1 MSKQAKG
8 YSYLLL
14 TAMIWGCAFVAQSV
28 GMQYIG
34 PFTFQAVRCALGAC
48 TLIPYLLVSKKA
60 DTQSRMEP
68 IPVKSQILGGVL
80 CGAALFAATNLQ
92 QFGLL
97 YTTVSKSGFIS
108 ALYILIV
115 PILGVFLH
123 KKIPSYLWICIL
135 SACVGLYLLS
145 MEDGLGSLSLGD
157 GLTLMSAICFAIH
170 ILIVDAFCN
179 KVDGVQLSFIQ
190 FLVSSFL
197 SAICMW
203 IWESPSLSTILA
215 CWLPLGYTGILSS
228 GVAYTLQILAQKHT
242 KPAIATLIMSLESV
256 FAALFGWLLL
266 KEQLT
271 VRETLGCVFMFCATL
286 LALLPSKKTES

>member
-48 TLIPYLLVSKKA
+48 TLIPYLLVSKKV

-115 PILGVFLH
+115 PIWGVFLH
-123 KKIPSYLWICIL
+123 KNSILSLDLHPFCLCRTVFAEYGGRPWFSISWRRSHPYERHLFCHTYFNRRCIL
-135 SACVGLYLLS
+135 QQS
-145 MEDGLGSLSLGD
+145 
-157 GLTLMSAICFAIH
+157 
-170 ILIVDAFCN
+170 
-179 KVDGVQLSFIQ
+179 
-190 FLVSSFL
+190 
-197 SAICMW
+197 
-203 IWESPSLSTILA
+203 
-215 CWLPLGYTGILSS
+215 
-228 GVAYTLQILAQKHT
+228 
-242 KPAIATLIMSLESV
+242 
-256 FAALFGWLLL
+256 
-266 KEQLT
+266 
-271 VRETLGCVFMFCATL
+271 
-286 LALLPSKKTES
+286 